1 MKKFIHLTDLHL
13 SSNES
18 LNKHNN
24 FNSQKTL
31 KKLIKKINSINPLPD
46 FILISGDL
54 TNSGDIKSYE
64 CLKEIITQILP
75 PTFLALG
82 NHDKRTT
89 FNQVF
94 KKLHLNVSIFSYY
107 FF

>member
-31 KKLIKKINSINPLPD
+31 KKLIREYLNRQIKETIKRILKDYNKKKKKKSLEKLKKS
-46 FILISGDL
+46 LIK
-54 TNSGDIKSYE
+54 I
-64 CLKEIITQILP
+64 
-75 PTFLALG
+75 
-82 NHDKRTT
+82 
-89 FNQVF
+89 
-94 KKLHLNVSIFSYY
+94 
-107 FF
+107 